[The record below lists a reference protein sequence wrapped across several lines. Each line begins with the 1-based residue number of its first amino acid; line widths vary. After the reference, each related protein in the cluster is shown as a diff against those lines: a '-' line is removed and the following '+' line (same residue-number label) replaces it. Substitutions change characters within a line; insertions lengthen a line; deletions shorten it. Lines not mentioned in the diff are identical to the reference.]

1 MDGGNEICGDFE
13 GLSIVGGGKQFVS
26 EAADLMLELP
36 HWSLLRN
43 RVVVDHVD
51 GDDSGLASLDWESQ
65 TDVKRIFFYPRKSNP
80 HPVSAKCAETMAGHP
95 RVRFFGLR
103 VLGRARG
110 FDPGPLWSFH
120 ILAG

>member
-1 MDGGNEICGDFE
+1 MPAFFAGSRSSEFRSVGLAAGLEERVDGGNEICGDFE

-65 TDVKRIFFYPRKSNP
+65 TDVKQQDFFLPAKVKPPPR
-80 HPVSAKCAETMAGHP
+80 
-95 RVRFFGLR
+95 LR
-103 VLGRARG
+103 KMRG
-110 FDPGPLWSFH
+110 DNGGAPSG
-120 ILAG
+120 